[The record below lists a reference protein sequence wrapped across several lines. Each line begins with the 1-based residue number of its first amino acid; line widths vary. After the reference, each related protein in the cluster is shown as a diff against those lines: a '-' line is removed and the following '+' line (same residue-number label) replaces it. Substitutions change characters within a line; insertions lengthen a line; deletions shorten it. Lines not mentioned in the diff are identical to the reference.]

1 MNRWIGSLASSSLDR
16 VCTPYE
22 KWLGRE
28 RWQPAEGYL
37 PGKCKWGRSCQIIQ
51 ESLSERNFCSLYKGL
66 LSYSMNS
73 QRLESAVTPQ
83 VPLLPFLLG
92 PFREQ
97 MAFSLLQPF
106 FSWVNGIRDA
116 SESNSASE
124 TQPSCAVVAF
134 FQESEKSK
142 LKNFRL
148 SPPVPQ
154 SEEKENFPFDQ
165 RGPPQTGGFGGC

>member
-1 MNRWIGSLASSSLDR
+1 MRNGWGVRGGSQRKDIFQENVNEAEVAKSSRRAFLKETSVL
-16 VCTPYE
+16 CI
-22 KWLGRE
+22 K
-28 RWQPAEGYL
+28 EGL
-37 PGKCKWGRSCQIIQ
+37 R
-51 ESLSERNFCSLYKGL
+51 LL

>member
-51 ESLSERNFCSLYKGL
+51 ESLSERNFCSLYKRRPEL

-83 VPLLPFLLG
+83 VPFLLG

-106 FSWVNGIRDA
+106 FFMGEWHKRRERVKLSIGD
-116 SESNSASE
+116 S
-124 TQPSCAVVAF
+124 QPSCAVVAF

-148 SPPVPQ
+148 SLRPPFLKVKKKK
-154 SEEKENFPFDQ
+154 SFFLIKEA
-165 RGPPQTGGFGGC
+165 PPQTGG